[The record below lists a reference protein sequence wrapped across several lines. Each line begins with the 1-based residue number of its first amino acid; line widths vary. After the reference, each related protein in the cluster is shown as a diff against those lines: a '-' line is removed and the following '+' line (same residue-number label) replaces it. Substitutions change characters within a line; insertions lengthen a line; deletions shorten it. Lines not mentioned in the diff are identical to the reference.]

1 MQKVRPKKSL
11 GQHFLTDKDIAA
23 RIVDSLKVPEGASIA
38 EDVLEVG
45 PGTGVLTGLLLKR
58 SDINLKMVELDPEA
72 KGRQGYMGCDRGI
85 PQRQLPRNGRP
96 AFGSGLPQAEPRQPV
111 PRVILNNRQFPI

>member
-23 RIVDSLKVPEGASIA
+23 RIVDSLKVPEGAARA

-58 SDINLKMVELDPEA
+58 PDVNLKMVELDPEA
-72 KGRQGYMGCDRGI
+72 VEY
-85 PQRQLPRNGRP
+85 
-96 AFGSGLPQAEPRQPV
+96 F
-111 PRVILNNRQFPI
+111 